1 VSRPQEAVSRPQPV
15 ARSEPARTAP
25 SPTPSPA
32 PEPQPAAQPGQE
44 PAREQPFLKRE
55 GSQSGNNPRVQRA
68 GESGGWLSDLLLRA
82 SKDDETENETGKITE
97 TSAKAGGADRVDEP
111 SSRITTPGNGRNA
124 GSTALDSLNAISVD
138 IARMVDHAAVAA
150 AWERFNRGETGVF
163 TREIYTRQGQPT
175 FEEIQRKYAREPE
188 FRQTVD
194 RYVEEFERLLREV
207 ARDDRDRLLTRSY
220 LVSETGKVYTMLA
233 HASGRLG

>member
-1 VSRPQEAVSRPQPV
+1 MAAVAEAVSRPQPV

-55 GSQSGNNPRVQRA
+55 GSQSGNNPPCPARRRERRLAFGSAVARIK
-68 GESGGWLSDLLLRA
+68 
-82 SKDDETENETGKITE
+82 KDDETENETGKITE
-97 TSAKAGGADRVDEP
+97 TLAKAGGADRVDEP

-175 FEEIQRKYAREPE
+175 FRGDPAQIRP
-188 FRQTVD
+188 
-194 RYVEEFERLLREV
+194 
-207 ARDDRDRLLTRSY
+207 
-220 LVSETGKVYTMLA
+220 
-233 HASGRLG
+233 